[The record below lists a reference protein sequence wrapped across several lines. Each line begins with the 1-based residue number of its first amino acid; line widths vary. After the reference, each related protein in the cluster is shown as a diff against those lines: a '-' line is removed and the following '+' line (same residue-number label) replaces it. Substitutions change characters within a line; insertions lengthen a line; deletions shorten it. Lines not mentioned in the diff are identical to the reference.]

1 MDDTDNVS
9 GDRANFTD
17 RTRSSGRANPS
28 SNRASATNDRI
39 NARDE
44 RANALNADANVSR
57 RRFLSVAL
65 GAPMMLAAGWTFC
78 ARAVAEAA
86 TATGAQANGADG
98 AHGTQS
104 ATGARETVGSASDG
118 TQGARSDGAQEEVA
132 AAADGTAADAG
143 ASAGTPATV
152 TVIEFNQ
159 AGVKQGP
166 VKVAKVVKSDA
177 EWRKLLSPEQY
188 QVTRHA
194 GTEAPFHNQ
203 YDEWTA
209 VGIYRCICCRNALF
223 SSKTK
228 FDSHT
233 GWPSFWAPIAAENIR
248 TKVDTS
254 FDMDRTEVLCR
265 ECDAHLGHVFDDGPA
280 PTGLRYCMNSAAMIF
295 VPTPT
300 AKN

>member
-1 MDDTDNVS
+1 MYLEYGY
-9 GDRANFTD
+9 GDRANV
-17 RTRSSGRANPS
+17 SSGR
-28 SNRASATNDRI
+28 
-39 NARDE
+39 
-44 RANALNADANVSR
+44 ANVSR
-57 RRFLSVAL
+57 RRFLCVAI
-65 GAPMMLAAGWTFC
+65 GVPMMLAAGWTFC
-78 ARAVAEAA
+78 EWAVAAAA
-86 TATGAQANGADG
+86 TA
-98 AHGTQS
+98 
-104 ATGARETVGSASDG
+104 ASDG

-132 AAADGTAADAG
+132 AADGTAADAG
-143 ASAGTPATV
+143 ASAGTSATV

-166 VKVAKVVKSDA
+166 VTVARVVKSDA

-248 TKVDTS
+248 QKVDTS
-254 FDMDRTEVLCR
+254 FDMNRTEVLCR
-265 ECDAHLGHVFDDGPA
+265 ECDAHLGHVFDDGPP

-295 VPTPT
+295 VPAP
-300 AKN
+300 AGKN